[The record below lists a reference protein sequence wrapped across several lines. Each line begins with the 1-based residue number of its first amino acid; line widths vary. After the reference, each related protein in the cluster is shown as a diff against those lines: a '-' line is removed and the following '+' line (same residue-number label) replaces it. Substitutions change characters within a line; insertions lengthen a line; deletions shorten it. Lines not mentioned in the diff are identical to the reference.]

1 MSRRNE
7 RFSKDWFERWIGM
20 DMNGMVDRCMN
31 AVGAMMGGTIGNG
44 AMLVVLL
51 VLFLAWLIGLGVV
64 GALIFWGVKRQAHIP
79 ARPPEGGGHTKSR
92 GVDKDL
98 AR

>member
-1 MSRRNE
+1 MT
-7 RFSKDWFERWIGM
+7 

-31 AVGAMMGGTIGNG
+31 AMGVMVSGTSRNG

-64 GALIFWGVKRQAHIP
+64 GALIFWGVRRQAHIP
-79 ARPPEGGGHTKSR
+79 ARLPGGGGHTTSR
-92 GVDKDL
+92 GVDKDV